1 MGDLV
6 RNAREFAKERH
17 SGQVRKYTGE
27 PYFNH
32 LAEVASIVR
41 DYHNDEYM
49 EAAAYLHDVVEDTET
64 TIGAVESRF
73 GDIVAGYVNGLTDVS
88 KPNDGNRKIRKAM
101 DREHIWAQDD
111 KTQIIKCADLI
122 SNTSSITQYDPDFA
136 KVYLEEKRLL
146 LEGMRESVNKH
157 PIWKRAFDLIER
169 PE

>member
-1 MGDLV
+1 MSLV
-6 RNAREFAKERH
+6 IRAREFAKERH

-32 LAEVASIVR
+32 LLEVVNIVR
-41 DYHNDEYM
+41 DYHNDRYM
-49 EAAAYLHDVVEDTET
+49 EAAAYLHDVVEDTDT

-88 KPNDGNRKIRKAM
+88 NPNDGNRKIRKAM
-101 DREHIWAQDD
+101 DRDHLWAQDD

-136 KVYLEEKRLL
+136 KVYLEEKKLL
-146 LEGMRESVNKH
+146 LDGMRDRVKKH
-157 PIWKRAFDLIER
+157 PIWIRAVDTI
-169 PE
+169 